1 MNRLSG
7 PLLDRID
14 IHVEVPALS
23 YDEIAGGETSG
34 PTSAEVRGEVQAAR
48 TIQRERYQGRFECNA
63 YIDSRTTRTHCV
75 MVPGAEALLKN
86 AIDSLGF
93 SARAY
98 DKLLRIARTL
108 ADLERAELI
117 GEVHIAEAIQYRSLD
132 RDLF

>member
-23 YDEIAGGETSG
+23 YDEIAGGATTG
-34 PTSAEVRGEVQAAR
+34 QTSAEVREEVQQAR
-48 TIQRERYQGRFECNA
+48 DLQQARYKGRFDCNA
-63 YIDSRTTRTHCV
+63 HIDSRTTRDYCK
-75 MVPGAEALLKN
+75 MEPGAENLLKN
-86 AIDSLGF
+86 AIDRLGF

-108 ADLERAELI
+108 ADLDGVASI
-117 GEVHIAEAIQYRSLD
+117 GEAHIAEAIQYRSLD
-132 RDLF
+132 RQIF